1 MAGSRTDLDEVLRL
15 CADIG
20 NVHITPYSGDA
31 EGITVGTPHP
41 DADDISSLLA
51 KVRSANSVLKCA
63 NKEGPLSVKIVK
75 QAISGKF
82 PEKIDAISET
92 IVKKSDATAE
102 ITRLEERASILEI
115 IAPLD
120 IPLELMTEISSVDVY
135 IGETTKAS
143 KANQVFGELRSR
155 IEMHIVGNVIAVACQ
170 GKEAAEVQMAMGE
183 LGVKPIQIPSGKG
196 KPSELLAQAMANISK
211 SQKIVSEYLNYDLP
225 NSSGE
230 VRGNDETRT
239 AWLGPDEF
247 LIQCTEDK
255 TYNIINEL
263 DNILSNSF
271 FSVTDVS
278 DYYLTIRLSGK
289 KSIEVLTKGCPL
301 NFKKYLNAK
310 DTCAQSYISK
320 ATVFIDCL
328 AEDQIFD
335 ISVRWSFAEYLWDW
349 LKDASLEFSST

>member
-1 MAGSRTDLDEVLRL
+1 MESLSFIGKINLR
-15 CADIG
+15 IKQ
-20 NVHITPYSGDA
+20 
-31 EGITVGTPHP
+31 
-41 DADDISSLLA
+41 DD
-51 KVRSANSVLKCA
+51 
-63 NKEGPLSVKIVK
+63 
-75 QAISGKF
+75 
-82 PEKIDAISET
+82 
-92 IVKKSDATAE
+92 
-102 ITRLEERASILEI
+102 
-115 IAPLD
+115 
-120 IPLELMTEISSVDVY
+120 
-135 IGETTKAS
+135 
-143 KANQVFGELRSR
+143 
-155 IEMHIVGNVIAVACQ
+155 H
-170 GKEAAEVQMAMGE
+170 
-183 LGVKPIQIPSGKG
+183 
-196 KPSELLAQAMANISK
+196 K

-247 LIQCTEDK
+247 LIQCTEEK

-349 LKDASLEFSST
+349 LKDASLEFSSTQS